1 MENLPILENEWYV
14 LNEMLGDLKSKGI
27 RVPVRVNEGLR
38 FTRFIIT
45 HYKDTNKESHAHRDY
60 FMELEATL
68 NSVKT
73 TLFALAQEVG
83 VDYVAQ
89 WEKKIEEAH
98 LKPPPRPRKTF
109 VKGVPR
115 DRGLD
120 LVRIRFD
127 RNIPESELAQIA
139 HRHEVDISSGEEGI
153 VVLSGAKEKVKS
165 VIREIREKYF

>member
-1 MENLPILENEWYV
+1 
-14 LNEMLGDLKSKGI
+14 
-27 RVPVRVNEGLR
+27 
-38 FTRFIIT
+38 
-45 HYKDTNKESHAHRDY
+45 
-60 FMELEATL
+60 
-68 NSVKT
+68 
-73 TLFALAQEVG
+73 VG
-83 VDYVAQ
+83 
-89 WEKKIEEAH
+89 EKIEEAH

-165 VIREIREKYF
+165 AIREIREKYF